1 LDLSPRSPGLLIKMK
16 HNPIHENL
24 DTSFINLSA
33 LVRYLRRR
41 QFVGKVRI
49 ELSGYEADIYLCK
62 GNQLRAREYDR
73 ITGRIS
79 EGEEAL
85 QRILIRAREAG
96 GTVNVYQEVVEK
108 IDEPKLPA
116 KNEDQS
122 ETKPI
127 QDIKPVTVVAQ
138 QQPTNGK
145 PNGAI
150 SSDITKP
157 KTALPDFPFE
167 LSNNVENKAR
177 QAKLS
182 PTEWQRL
189 LDLMSELLETVDKT
203 LAAANLDF
211 TAALNKARA
220 QVSSDY
226 PFLNP
231 DSNIFVYKNGKIAM
245 REQASP
251 KLFVASIVEIL
262 QRILDK
268 LGSIPK
274 FSPAYRL
281 ATKNILTLIQH
292 RKPIYDKF
300 SITEQL
306 KKVV

>member
-1 LDLSPRSPGLLIKMK
+1 MK

-24 DTSFINLSA
+24 DTSFVNLSA

-108 IDEPKLPA
+108 SDGPKLPA
-116 KNEDQS
+116 KNENIS
-122 ETKPI
+122 APKPV
-127 QDIKPVTVVAQ
+127 QDLKPVTVVAQ
-138 QQPTNGK
+138 QPTNGK
-145 PNGAI
+145 PKGAI
-150 SSDITKP
+150 SPDLPKP

-182 PTEWQRL
+182 PADWQTL
-189 LDLMSELLETVDKT
+189 LNLLSELLETVDKT

-245 REQASP
+245 SEQTST

-274 FSPAYRL
+274 FSSAYRL
-281 ATKNILTLIQH
+281 ATKNILTLIEH

-300 SITEQL
+300 FITEQL

>member
-1 LDLSPRSPGLLIKMK
+1 MK

-24 DTSFINLSA
+24 DTSFVNLSA

-49 ELSGYEADIYLCK
+49 ELSGYEADIFLCR

-96 GTVNVYQEVVEK
+96 GTVNVYQEVAEK
-108 IDEPKLPA
+108 SDAPTLSE
-116 KNEDQS
+116 KNEEHA

-127 QDIKPVTVVAQ
+127 QNIKPVTVVAQ
-138 QQPTNGK
+138 PQPTNGK
-145 PNGAI
+145 PKGAI
-150 SSDITKP
+150 GPDLAKP
-157 KTALPDFPFE
+157 KAALPEFPFE
-167 LSNNVENKAR
+167 FSNNVENKAR
-177 QAKLS
+177 RTKLS
-182 PTEWQRL
+182 PTDWQNL
-189 LDLMSELLETVDKT
+189 LGLLSELLETVDKT

-231 DSNIFVYKNGKIAM
+231 DSNVFVYKNGKITM
-245 REQASP
+245 REQASA

-274 FSPAYRL
+274 FAPAYRL
-281 ATKNILTLIQH
+281 ATKNILTLIDH

>member
-1 LDLSPRSPGLLIKMK
+1 MK

-24 DTSFINLSA
+24 DTSFVNLSA
-33 LVRYLRRR
+33 LLRYLRRR

-85 QRILIRAREAG
+85 QRILIRSREAG
-96 GTVNVYQEVVEK
+96 GTVNVYQEVAEK
-108 IDEPKLPA
+108 SDAPKLPA
-116 KNEDQS
+116 KS
-122 ETKPI
+122 ENRPQPKPVP
-127 QDIKPVTVVAQ
+127 DIKPVAVIA
-138 QQPTNGK
+138 QPTNGK
-145 PNGAI
+145 PKGSI
-150 SSDITKP
+150 DPSVPKP
-157 KTALPDFPFE
+157 ELSMPDFPFE

-182 PTEWQRL
+182 PTDWQTLINL
-189 LDLMSELLETVDKT
+189 LSELLDTIDKT
-203 LAAANLDF
+203 LATANLDF
-211 TAALNKARA
+211 KAALHKARA

-231 DSNIFVYKNGKIAM
+231 ESNIFVYKNGQILM
-245 REQASP
+245 RERTSA

-262 QRILDK
+262 QRILEK

-274 FSPAYRL
+274 FESAYRL
-281 ATKNILTLIQH
+281 TAKNILTLIHH
-292 RKPIYDKF
+292 RKPLYDKF
-300 SITEQL
+300 FITKPLEKIARTSNL
-306 KKVV
+306 

>member
-1 LDLSPRSPGLLIKMK
+1 MK

-24 DTSFINLSA
+24 DTSFVNLSA

-49 ELSGYEADIYLCK
+49 ELSGYEADIYLCR

-96 GTVNVYQEVVEK
+96 GTVNVYQEVAEK
-108 IDEPKLPA
+108 SEAPSLPA
-116 KNEDQS
+116 KEEARRQ
-122 ETKPI
+122 TKPV

-145 PNGAI
+145 PKA
-150 SSDITKP
+150 
-157 KTALPDFPFE
+157 ALPEFPFE
-167 LSNNVENKAR
+167 FSNNVESKAR
-177 QAKLS
+177 QTQLS
-182 PTEWQRL
+182 PNDWQTL
-189 LDLMSELLETVDKT
+189 LDLLSELLETVDKT

-231 DSNIFVYKNGKIAM
+231 DSNIFVYKNGKITM
-245 REQASP
+245 GEQAGP

-274 FSPAYRL
+274 FAPAYRL
-281 ATKNILTLIQH
+281 ATKNILTLIEH
-292 RKPIYDKF
+292 RKPTYDKF
-300 SITEQL
+300 SITDQL
-306 KKVV
+306 KKVL

>member
-1 LDLSPRSPGLLIKMK
+1 MK

-24 DTSFINLSA
+24 DTSFVNLSA

-49 ELSGYEADIYLCK
+49 ELSGYEADVYLCK

-96 GTVNVYQEVVEK
+96 GTVNVYQEVAEK
-108 IDEPKLPA
+108 NEAPKLPA
-116 KNEDQS
+116 KNEDRPAP
-122 ETKPI
+122 KPV
-127 QDIKPVTVVAQ
+127 QEIKPVTVLA

-145 PNGAI
+145 PKGAI
-150 SSDITKP
+150 TSDITKP

-167 LSNNVENKAR
+167 LSNKVENKAR

-182 PTEWQRL
+182 PTDWQTL
-189 LDLMSELLETVDKT
+189 LDLLSELLETIDKT

-211 TAALNKARA
+211 TAALSKARA

-231 DSNIFVYKNGKIAM
+231 ESDIFVYKNGKIAM
-245 REQASP
+245 REQTSP

-274 FSPAYRL
+274 FSSAYRL

-292 RKPIYDKF
+292 RKTVYDKF

-306 KKVV
+306 KKVL